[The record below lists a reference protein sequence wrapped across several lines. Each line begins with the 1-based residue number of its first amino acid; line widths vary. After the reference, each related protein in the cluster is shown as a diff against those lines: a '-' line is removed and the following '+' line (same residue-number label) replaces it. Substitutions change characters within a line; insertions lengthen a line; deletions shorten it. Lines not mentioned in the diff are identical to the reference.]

1 MVVVALA
8 VVQTGTVAVVLAV
21 VLGTSVVVVELA
33 AAEG

>member
-8 VVQTGTVAVVLAV
+8 VVLIGTVAV

>member
-8 VVQTGTVAVVLAV
+8 VVQTGTVAVVL
-21 VLGTSVVVVELA
+21 GTSVVVVELA